1 MKKLLFVSAGALF
14 IVSGVLAQD
23 PALNVRNDTERSELV
38 FTVGPLDLPTAEH
51 GGVKQPRTQA
61 VALPITGYLHSFTT
75 EIVDRQGRELP
86 SVLLHHVNIIAP
98 ERRELFSQIM
108 QRVGAAGAET
118 GPVKLPW
125 FLGYPVERGD
135 SLIFVVMLHNPTQTH
150 YQGAQVRVR
159 MKYSKVSS
167 ILPRLAIQP
176 FHMDVMPP
184 AGYHAYTLPPGRS
197 SKSWEAKPA
206 VAGRVLALGG
216 HLHKYGVALRFED
229 VTARKVLW
237 EVKPQTDA
245 NGDVVGVPQK
255 FFLWSLGRRLDPSHT
270 YRFTAEYDNPT
281 GQAIEG
287 GAMGTLGGVF
297 LPTDGWPPVN
307 RAHQEYVEDL
317 RVTYARN
324 NGDGGAHQ
332 HHH

>member
-1 MKKLLFVSAGALF
+1 MKTSIALLAAAVLVAGA
-14 IVSGVLAQD
+14 VAAQD
-23 PALNVRNDTERSELV
+23 AALHVRNDTENSELV
-38 FTVGPLDLPTAEH
+38 FTVGPLDLPTEAH
-51 GGVKQPRTQA
+51 GGVKQPKTQA
-61 VALPITGYLHSFTT
+61 VAVPTDGYLHGFTT
-75 EIVDRQGRELP
+75 EIVDVQGRKLP
-86 SVLLHHVNIIAP
+86 SALLHHVNIIAP

-125 FLGYPVERGD
+125 FLGYPVKRGD

-150 YQGAQVRVR
+150 YEGAEVRVR
-159 MKYSKVSS
+159 MKYSNASG

-216 HLHKYGVALRFED
+216 HLHKYGKTLRFED
-229 VTARKVLW
+229 VTAGKVLW

-245 NGDVVGVPQK
+245 SGDVVSVPSK
-255 FFLWSLGRRLDPSHT
+255 FFLWRFGRRLDPSHT
-270 YRFTAEYDNPT
+270 YRFTAEYENPT

-297 LPTDGWPPVN
+297 LPSEDWPPVN
-307 RAHQEYVEDL
+307 RTHQEYIEDL
-317 RVTYARN
+317 QITYARN
-324 NGDGGAHQ
+324 SEDGGGHQ